1 MENTTIVKITISSER
16 LYNHVDDVIYYRS
29 GMSVDFAIRWR
40 WFFDYLTARVKV
52 AHPRQNVKCV
62 ITSGADIMLGKE
74 WHEHR
79 RQAMIKTAGRKIRE
93 LESPLV
99 NDDLFGFNAKDRADE
114 LTKWRK
120 KLSMLQS
127 DIYPIPDFPEYINK
141 IKEYMI

>member
-1 MENTTIVKITISSER
+1 MENTTIVKITISNER

-79 RQAMIKTAGRKIRE
+79 RQAMLKTASTKLKKMETEPIQ
-93 LESPLV
+93 
-99 NDDLFGFNAKDRADE
+99 DDLFGFTSSEIEAKKDE
-114 LTKWRK
+114 LRDKVRRLMADTH
-120 KLSMLQS
+120 
-127 DIYPIPDFPEYINK
+127 PIPEFPEYINK
-141 IKEYMI
+141 IKSYL

>member
-1 MENTTIVKITISSER
+1 MENTTIVKITISNER

-79 RQAMIKTAGRKIRE
+79 RQAMLKTAFAKLKKMETEPIQ
-93 LESPLV
+93 
-99 NDDLFGFNAKDRADE
+99 DDLFGFTSSEIEAKKDE
-114 LTKWRK
+114 LRDKVRRLMADT
-120 KLSMLQS
+120 
-127 DIYPIPDFPEYINK
+127 YPISEFPEYINK
-141 IKEYMI
+141 IKSYL

>member
-1 MENTTIVKITISSER
+1 MENTTIVKITISNER

-79 RQAMIKTAGRKIRE
+79 RQAMLKTAFTKLKKMETEPIQ
-93 LESPLV
+93 
-99 NDDLFGFNAKDRADE
+99 DDLFGFTSSEIEAKKDE
-114 LTKWRK
+114 LRDKVRRLMADT
-120 KLSMLQS
+120 
-127 DIYPIPDFPEYINK
+127 YPIPEFPEYINK
-141 IKEYMI
+141 IKSYL